1 MGRRLVS
8 IGEWKPRR
16 LQRDPLEDAYFEEA
30 PFREEGTMRT
40 IYEEKEDY
48 EEEEEKEMGMM
59 KPAGRSLTFS
69 SRDSHWLAALCMVS
83 VGLLVP
89 VLPVLPVLLLILTT

>member
-1 MGRRLVS
+1 MGR
-8 IGEWKPRR
+8 
-16 LQRDPLEDAYFEEA
+16 
-30 PFREEGTMRT
+30 
-40 IYEEKEDY
+40 
-48 EEEEEKEMGMM
+48 M

-69 SRDSHWLAALCMVS
+69 SRDSHWLAALCMGS